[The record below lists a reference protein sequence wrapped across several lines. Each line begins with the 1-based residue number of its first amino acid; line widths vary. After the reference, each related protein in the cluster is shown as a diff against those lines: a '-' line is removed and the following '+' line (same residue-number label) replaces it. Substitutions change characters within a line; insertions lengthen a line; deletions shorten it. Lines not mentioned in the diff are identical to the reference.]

1 MSNSR
6 SGWVVGALVGAVLGL
21 GLLLALVLRDG
32 RWFAASRF
40 GSIDAAR
47 ENAIVRA
54 TERVSPSV
62 VGIAAFRR
70 QGLSL
75 NPSVQEWFRPFMDRM
90 PGLFGP
96 RTSDALE
103 AFSVGSG
110 IIVHERGYILTNHHV
125 VAGAEQIVVTLPSG
139 EDLLAEVVGSS
150 RVYDLTLLKLAGEVR
165 GLPTAP
171 LGQSED
177 LRIGEWAIAIGSPY
191 GYLLADTSPT
201 VTVGVISATKR
212 DLKPDASGRA
222 NLFDMIQTDAA
233 IHPGNSG
240 GPLVNSRG
248 EVIGINSFLIGG
260 QGGTG
265 LGFAVPIDRGKWVME
280 EILQFGRV
288 RDPYFGMNGA
298 FVSPALMRELRLPE
312 STPRGYFVGQ
322 VDRDSPAEVAGI
334 QIGDVITE
342 VEGLNIRNS
351 VEMERSLFSSRVGS
365 DVHIKVWRNGR
376 TFDAKLTPIE
386 PPGSGR

>member
-1 MSNSR
+1 MTSSR
-6 SGWVVGALVGAVLGL
+6 SAWTIGILAGAALGL
-21 GLLLALVLRDG
+21 GVLLAFVLGDG
-32 RWFAASRF
+32 RWPGRDAL
-40 GSIDAAR
+40 GSIDSER
-47 ENAIVRA
+47 ETAIVRA

-70 QGLSL
+70 QG
-75 NPSVQEWFRPFMDRM
+75 PAVDPAIEEWFRPFMDRM

-110 IIVHERGYILTNHHV
+110 FLVNERGYILTNHHV
-125 VAGAEQIVVTLPSG
+125 VAGAEQIAVTLRSG
-139 EDLLAEVVGSS
+139 EELLAEVVGSS
-150 RVYDLTLLKLAGEVR
+150 RVYDLTLLKLAGDVR

-171 LGQSED
+171 LGKSAD

-212 DLKPDASGRA
+212 DLKPDTSGRT

-248 EVIGINSFLIGG
+248 EVIGITSYLIGG

-280 EILQFGRV
+280 EILQYGRV

-298 FVSPALMRELRLPE
+298 FVSAALMRQLRLPE
-312 STPRGYFVGQ
+312 NTPRGYFVGQ
-322 VDRDSPAEVAGI
+322 VDRESPAEKAGI

-342 VEGLNIRNS
+342 VEGLNISNS
-351 VEMERSLFSSRVGS
+351 VELERSLFSSRVGS
-365 DVHIKVWRNGR
+365 DVRVKLWRNG
-376 TFDAKLTPIE
+376 TTMDVVLTAIE
-386 PPGSGR
+386 PPSGSR

>member
-1 MSNSR
+1 LLIVIWDD
-6 SGWVVGALVGAVLGL
+6 GWP
-21 GLLLALVLRDG
+21 G
-32 RWFAASRF
+32 R
-40 GSIDAAR
+40 GTGPDLDLER
-47 ENAIVRA
+47 EGAIVRA
-54 TERVSPSV
+54 TERVSPCV

-70 QGLSL
+70 QSYSM
-75 NPSVQEWFRPFMDRM
+75 NPAIEEWFRPFMDRL
-90 PGLFGP
+90 PAPFGP

-110 IIVHERGYILTNHHV
+110 FLVNERGLILTNFHV
-125 VAGAEQIVVTLPSG
+125 VAGAEQIVVTLRSG
-139 EDLLAEVVGSS
+139 EELLAEVVGSS
-150 RVYDLTLLKLAGEVR
+150 RVYDLTLLKLSGDVS

-171 LGQSED
+171 LGRSED

-212 DLKPDASGRA
+212 DIKPDTSGRA

-280 EILQFGRV
+280 EILQYGRV
-288 RDPYFGMNGA
+288 RDPYFGMTGE
-298 FVSPALMRELRLPE
+298 FVSPALLRQLRLLE
-312 STPRGYFVGQ
+312 DTPRGYFVGQ
-322 VDRDSPAEVAGI
+322 VDRDSPAEQAGI
-334 QIGDVITE
+334 QVGDVITE
-342 VEGLNIRNS
+342 VEGQNIRNR

-365 DVHIKVWRNGR
+365 TLRLKVWRNGTTLEAR
-376 TFDAKLTPIE
+376 LTAVE
-386 PPGSGR
+386 PPGGGR